1 MLITIFSASFLLN
14 SISCAFILKQ
24 IEVLSFDTVL
34 EPSSLVTETSYIIFQ
49 NDSTYYA
56 RNGKAGQIKYSGT
69 NITSLSSSVFND
81 LTHGRTFL
89 EKVCY
94 KGSFT
99 VSNTINIPSYILLD
113 LSEAKFTA
121 QILSGP
127 MFYSTSSNIEVYGGF
142 INGNRPLTGNLLYGF
157 FFNGSSNIKVSQT
170 KIVNT
175 TWETIYF
182 MNCRNITLL
191 STYHYNSGREGVAVW
206 NADEYAYENINLKI
220 IGSTFTN
227 CVWDGIVIDSTNIRG
242 VKIESGT
249 FDRNGYCGI
258 KLNSARDVQIVNCQ
272 AMNNSQ
278 HGIYVQN
285 IYNKTSDNISISNCT
300 ARFNNESNIHV
311 KNTTTALV
319 EACVASHSNMH
330 GIWIE
335 LCNFTVVKG
344 NAVLNNG
351 QNSPSFYHGIY
362 ITGTE
367 NSVFANNVCTD
378 NQTSKTQG
386 LGIYESF
393 ACGYN
398 IFEDNHCS
406 GNYYLE
412 GLAINGF
419 HPIVFKMITMIGVL
433 LVVCISFAMGWLL
446 GLARRANTKNKI

>member
-1 MLITIFSASFLLN
+1 MFITIFSVVFLL
-14 SISCAFILKQ
+14 SSVSYTFILKQ
-24 IEVLSFDTVL
+24 IAALSFDTVL
-34 EPSSLVTETSYIIFQ
+34 EPSSLVTEASYIIFQ

-56 RNGKAGQIKYSGT
+56 RNGKTGQIRYSGI

-99 VSNTINIPSYILLD
+99 ISNTISIPSYVFLD
-113 LSEAKFTA
+113 FSEAKFTA

-127 MFYSTSSNIEVYGGF
+127 MFYSTSHNIEVYEGF
-142 INGNRPLTGNLLYGF
+142 INGNRPQTGALLYGF
-157 FFNGSSNIKVSQT
+157 FFNGSYNIKFSQT

-191 STYHYNSGREGVAVW
+191 STYHHNSGREGVAVW
-206 NADEYAYENINLKI
+206 NADEYAYDNINLKI
-220 IGSTFTN
+220 IGSTFTD
-227 CVWDGIVIDSTNIRG
+227 CIWDGIVIDSTNIKG
-242 VKIESGT
+242 VKIKSSI
-249 FDRNGYCGI
+249 FDKNGYCGI
-258 KLNSARDVQIVNCQ
+258 KVNSARDVQIVNCQ
-272 AMNNSQ
+272 AVNNSQ

-285 IYNKTSDNISISNCT
+285 IYNKTSDDISISNCI

-319 EACVASHSNMH
+319 EACVTSHSNMH
-330 GIWIE
+330 GVWIE
-335 LCNFTVVKG
+335 LCDFTVVKW
-344 NAVLNNG
+344 NTVLNNG

-367 NSVFANNVCTD
+367 NSIFANNACTD

-393 ACGYN
+393 ACDYN
-398 IFEDNHCS
+398 IFEDNNCS

-412 GLAINGF
+412 GLAVNGV
-419 HPIVFKMITMIGVL
+419 HSIVFRIITMARVL
-433 LVVCISFAMGWLL
+433 FVVCISFAMGWLL
-446 GLARRANTKNKI
+446 GLALSGKYRK